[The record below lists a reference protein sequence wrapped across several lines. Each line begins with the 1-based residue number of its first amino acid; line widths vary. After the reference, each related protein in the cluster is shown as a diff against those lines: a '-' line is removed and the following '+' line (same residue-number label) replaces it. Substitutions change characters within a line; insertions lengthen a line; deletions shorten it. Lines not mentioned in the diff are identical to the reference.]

1 MPERHKNVGSHSGQR
16 VKVTGMG
23 AKQVNSKP
31 KEHAH
36 KDACGRGKTSRPESV
51 HPCLGG
57 HSGRACVSW
66 ATLTGNDVRDSDK
79 LAKPAFA
86 MMTSEEPRSHFNND
100 VRDLWERCAH
110 VHHNTPFECYCQIHR
125 DDVRAGRLSQQMES
139 AAHAL
144 RAEAH
149 GRSAW
154 SRTLCHAK
162 SLMLCWPLHASTAPL
177 YIPLGPWRHTL
188 LRSFRA
194 RMSQMLTYVRSF
206 RLCRMM

>member
-1 MPERHKNVGSHSGQR
+1 MQACAGWRMANSNQLLEEDGRGYSRDYELLLLYSSSGAIARWHRRSGRNADSSMPERHKNVGSHSGQR

-79 LAKPAFA
+79 LAKPAVA
-86 MMTSEEPRSHFNND
+86 MMTSEKPSSYFNSD
-100 VRDLWERCAH
+100 VRDL
-110 VHHNTPFECYCQIHR
+110 
-125 DDVRAGRLSQQMES
+125 
-139 AAHAL
+139 
-144 RAEAH
+144 
-149 GRSAW
+149 
-154 SRTLCHAK
+154 
-162 SLMLCWPLHASTAPL
+162 
-177 YIPLGPWRHTL
+177 
-188 LRSFRA
+188 
-194 RMSQMLTYVRSF
+194 
-206 RLCRMM
+206 